1 MAPSSTHRCSSCYI
15 ATRTEWNTKRIS
27 IMKAK
32 VIGTFLLSTV
42 SASEPASPQYD
53 LRCSQFIRGWIAK
66 RQDGRNWT

>member
-1 MAPSSTHRCSSCYI
+1 
-15 ATRTEWNTKRIS
+15 
-27 IMKAK
+27 MKAK

-42 SASEPASPQYD
+42 SVSEPASPQYD